1 MAARGTLSLFPL
13 FHVFAPRFRPVLDA
27 DSLFL
32 RSPKWLQ
39 EKENLDREFLVK
51 LVIPGCQLSV
61 GNGLNCDD
69 DVRD

>member
-1 MAARGTLSLFPL
+1 MPYFTSLRPG
-13 FHVFAPRFRPVLDA
+13 FRPVLDP

-32 RSPKWLQ
+32 RSSKWLQ
-39 EKENLDREFLVK
+39 EKENLDRELLVK
-51 LVIPGCQLSV
+51 LVIPACQLSV